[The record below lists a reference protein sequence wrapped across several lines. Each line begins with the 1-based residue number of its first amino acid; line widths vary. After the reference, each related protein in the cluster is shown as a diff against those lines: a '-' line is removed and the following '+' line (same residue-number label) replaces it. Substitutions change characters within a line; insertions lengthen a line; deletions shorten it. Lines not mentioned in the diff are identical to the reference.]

1 MKRLDVSA
9 ALLGVAALL
18 YPLMALVLV
27 RLLGPLWVVGGL
39 CVLLILRFWIGWARK
54 APLALTLAL
63 AGVAG
68 AMALS
73 AAYDAQLAVR
83 LYPAFMNAAL
93 LAAFAFSLARG
104 PSLIERLAR
113 LHEPDL
119 PPSGIRYTRR
129 VTWVWAIFFA
139 MNGAAALWTALFADW
154 HVWTLYNGLIAYV
167 AMAILFGGEFLIRQF
182 VRKRAGA

>member
-1 MKRLDVSA
+1 MKRFDLSA
-9 ALLGVAALL
+9 ALLGAAALL

-27 RLLGPLWVVGGL
+27 RVVGPVWVVGGL
-39 CVLLILRFWIGWARK
+39 CVLLVLRLWIGWARK
-54 APLALTLAL
+54 TPLGLTLAL

-83 LYPAFMNAAL
+83 LYPAFMNGAL
-93 LAAFAFSLARG
+93 LAAFGLSLVRG

-119 PPSGIRYTRR
+119 PQSGIRYTRC
-129 VTWVWAIFFA
+129 VTWVWAMFFA
-139 MNGAAALWTALFADW
+139 LNGAAALWTALFADW
-154 HVWTLYNGLIAYV
+154 HLWTLYNGLIAYV

-182 VRKRAGA
+182 VRKRAEG